1 MEHEKLICYQNLL
14 KLAQAIGQECTGW
27 ARGHGYLADQIKRAI
42 ASAILNLAEG
52 NGKDI
57 RGKDRKRFFKIS
69 LGSMAEVAACLDL
82 ALVFHLSSKERLQSQ
97 KAQLKH
103 CYYQIRRLP

>member
-1 MEHEKLICYQNLL
+1 MLHEKLICYQNLL
-14 KLAQAIGQECTGW
+14 QLAQAIGQECAGW
-27 ARGHGYLADQIKRAI
+27 ARGHGYLVDQIKRAI

-69 LGSMAEVAACLDL
+69 LGSLAEVAACMDL
-82 ALVFHLSSKERLQSQ
+82 ALVFHLSSQEKIQSQ
-97 KAQLKH
+97 KSLLRH
-103 CYYQIRRLP
+103 CYYQIRKLP